1 MIKYCFARL
10 IILILS
16 ILIFSVIL
24 FLLLRVLPGD
34 IASLIGGTDATPEQI
49 AKIRL
54 DLGLNDNL
62 VQQYINWLLSFI
74 TLNFGMSPL
83 TGIDIATDIVTKF
96 SFTLTITLSSLLFGL
111 LIAIGLTI
119 LRTSDPKSKLVKAID
134 SFLQFSAYMPSV
146 VLSMIFILLFSKLGL
161 FPVFPTSS
169 LSDWDNPGL
178 TIFSLILPSLIVGL
192 VIAIPIYRISITSIE
207 QALESE
213 YYRFSLSKGLS
224 PVPAFIRH
232 CLKNSSSAVLSITL
246 LQLVSM
252 LTGVVVVEK
261 LFNIQGFG
269 NMIIHD
275 IMARDLPKVETEIML
290 LALFTL
296 IVGFAID
303 ILSRMLNPK
312 LLIGVTNE

>member
-1 MIKYCFARL
+1 
-10 IILILS
+10 
-16 ILIFSVIL
+16 
-24 FLLLRVLPGD
+24 LPGD